1 MIPELCVLV
10 CFYNCLTSC
19 LTMRIRD
26 RKAKEDVMSV
36 MIDMS
41 MYSMKACTESFSEG
55 TMFSRATIWRE
66 KYCKGS

>member
-1 MIPELCVLV
+1 
-10 CFYNCLTSC
+10 
-19 LTMRIRD
+19 MRIRD

-36 MIDMS
+36 MMDMS